1 MATPVI
7 MPKFEMAQETGQITR
22 WLEAEGAVVEQG
34 QPLAETE
41 TDKATMEIEAPASG
55 VLRGVCAEPGVTI
68 PVGQTIAYIEIGR
81 ASCRERV

>member
-22 WLEAEGAVVEQG
+22 WLVAEGAVVEQG
-34 QPLAETE
+34 QPIAETE

-55 VLRGVCAEPGVTI
+55 VLRGVCGT
-68 PVGQTIAYIEIGR
+68 R
-81 ASCRERV
+81 AWRLSSESRLFVSKCRTCR